1 MSCSPHIAYGN
12 AYNSCKIKAQPLI
25 SSVTLQTTQPST
37 QQTHALTRY
46 FRVARVMF
54 HTCVGLVVASVLF
67 PFAGNQLK
75 TRLIQ
80 WWCTGLLAA
89 FNIQVRK
96 TGAVPNANN
105 VLTGTM
111 FVANHIS
118 WSDIHALNSV
128 IPLRFIAKSEIKN
141 WPVFGFLVSK
151 ANTLFIDRSKKQDA
165 KRTIEIAHSSLQD
178 GDNLCFFPE
187 GTTTDGTEIK
197 PFKSSLIQAAILA
210 KSSIYP
216 VALHYPN
223 TDGSINTEV
232 AYAGETTLAESM
244 RNMLLQKKPV
254 IELHFLAPITPAEY
268 AAMDRR
274 ALTLHIEGLIRRQLM
289 R

>member
-1 MSCSPHIAYGN
+1 
-12 AYNSCKIKAQPLI
+12 LI
-25 SSVTLQTTQPST
+25 SSVTLQTTQPSA
-37 QQTHALTRY
+37 QQTNALTRY
-46 FRVARVMF
+46 FRVTRVVI
-54 HTCVGLVVASVLF
+54 HTCVGLLVASALF
-67 PFAGNQLK
+67 PFAGNRTK
-75 TRLIQ
+75 ARLIQ

-89 FNIQVRK
+89 FNLQVKK
-96 TGAVPNANN
+96 TGAVPSGNTP
-105 VLTGTM
+105 LTSAM

-165 KRTIEIAHSSLQD
+165 KRTIEIAHNSLQS

-210 KSSIYP
+210 QSYIYP

-223 TDGSINTEV
+223 PDGSINTKV
-232 AYAGETTLAESM
+232 AYAGDTTLAESM
-244 RNMLLQKKPV
+244 LNMLRQKAPV
-254 IELHFLAPITPAEY
+254 IELHFLAPITPVEY

-274 ALTLHIEGLIRRQLM
+274 ALTLHIESLIRRQLM

>member
-1 MSCSPHIAYGN
+1 MISP
-12 AYNSCKIKAQPLI
+12 
-25 SSVTLQTTQPST
+25 VTLQATPYTPEQTST
-37 QQTHALTRY
+37 LTRY
-46 FRVARVMF
+46 FRVGRIII
-54 HTCVGLVVASVLF
+54 HTCVGLLVASIAF
-67 PFAGNQLK
+67 PFAGNAIK
-75 TRLIQ
+75 ARLIQ

-89 FNIQVRK
+89 FNIHVKK
-96 TGAVPNANN
+96 TGAVPDASTT
-105 VLTGTM
+105 LTNTM

-141 WPVFGFLVSK
+141 WPIFGFLVSK

-165 KRTIEIAHSSLQD
+165 KRTIDIAQQSLQG

-210 KSSIYP
+210 KSCIYP

-223 TDGSINTEV
+223 PDGSINTKV
-232 AYAGETTLAESM
+232 AYAGDTTLGESM
-244 RNMLLQKKPV
+244 HNMLLQKKPV
-254 IELHFLAPITPAEY
+254 IELHFLAPITPAQY
-268 AAMDRR
+268 VSMDRR
-274 ALTLHIEGLIRRQLM
+274 ALTLHIEGLIRKQLM
-289 R
+289 H